1 MPTRH
6 ARGQRRRL
14 KAPSRY
20 GDQLPK
26 MARQDRVEAMENAGV
41 ELGLVARGPG
51 RNPSVEAYRVLDDAL
66 DRGVFQPGC
75 RLPGERVLAARL
87 GISRSTVRNVLGALG
102 DSGRLQPAPYR
113 GWFVADRKL
122 VHEPNRLRGFTEMA
136 RDQDRQAS
144 SRVLRCFVRRPQ
156 IEEAERLGLS
166 ADASVVQ
173 LERLRSLDGKP
184 ISVEYSCLPEARV
197 PGLDA
202 ADLLD
207 RSLYEVLS
215 TAYGIVASRCDYQL
229 QAEGADAD
237 ASRLLGI
244 EVGAP
249 VLVGYQRTYDQQERC
264 FDTGR
269 QVYRGDS
276 YTFEASLFRF

>member
-1 MPTRH
+1 MKSPEVALST
-6 ARGQRRRL
+6 
-14 KAPSRY
+14 
-20 GDQLPK
+20 
-26 MARQDRVEAMENAGV
+26 
-41 ELGLVARGPG
+41 VARAQG
-51 RNPSVEAYRVLDDAL
+51 RNPSVEAYRILDDAL
-66 DRGVFQPGC
+66 DKGLFQPGS

-144 SRVLRCFVRRPQ
+144 AKVLRCFVRKPQ
-156 IEEAERLGLS
+156 IEEAERLGLTT
-166 ADASVVQ
+166 DASVVQ
-173 LERLRSLDGKP
+173 LERLRSLDGRT
-184 ISVEYSCLPEARV
+184 ISVEYSCIPASRV
-197 PGLDA
+197 PGLQA
-202 ADLLD
+202 ADLAD
-207 RSLYEVLS
+207 RSLYEVLGS
-215 TAYGIVASRCDYQL
+215 VYGIIASRCDYQL
-229 QAEGADAD
+229 QAEGADED
-237 ASRLLGI
+237 ASQLLGI
-244 EVGAP
+244 DVGAP
-249 VLVGYQRTYDQQERC
+249 VLVGYQRTYDQDERC